1 MGVGPSTGSWLNFQR
16 PHPQRKGALPP
27 LKAIIGWRAAPQL
40 WEAFPSPCC
49 NVDWI
54 IFCRQARLEWVHE
67 FNSLIMTRRHCFSA
81 VLLTSVFFY
90 SPSDLISMTLP
101 QPRREAMWHGC
112 PFCSWALH
120 RHLLAALWPAAS
132 FCINLHPPHKET
144 SLMRSQCC
152 ANLQVERCKHRK
164 QFDTMS
170 I

>member
-27 LKAIIGWRAAPQL
+27 LKAIVGWRAAPQL

-81 VLLTSVFFY
+81 VLLTSVFFTVL
-90 SPSDLISMTLP
+90 LISFLWRFLSLEGRQCDMDVPFVAEHSTDTYSLHFDQLRVSALTSVHRTKKLP
-101 QPRREAMWHGC
+101 WWGLSAVPIYR
-112 PFCSWALH
+112 
-120 RHLLAALWPAAS
+120 
-132 FCINLHPPHKET
+132 
-144 SLMRSQCC
+144 
-152 ANLQVERCKHRK
+152 
-164 QFDTMS
+164 
-170 I
+170 